1 MIKFFFNGQE
11 YFTNNDISIKN
22 ILLYFNYNNE
32 LFIIEYNGI
41 ICSKNSWLNYIIKN
55 NDRLEIITIVGGG

>member
-1 MIKFFFNGQE
+1 MINFFFNGQE
-11 YFTNNDISIKN
+11 YFTNNEINIKN
-22 ILLYFNYNNE
+22 ILKYFNYNNE

-41 ICSKNSWLNYIIKN
+41 ICNKNSWPNHIIKN